1 MTNSVTLSS
10 AVQQTLLYLDEQQ
23 ALSLQ
28 TEQRLATG
36 KKVNSAIDDAVS
48 YFQAQALSNHSNQ
61 MDGYKSGIEQG
72 IDSLT
77 VAVDTTENIVS
88 GLQQTIGLLTS
99 LKTAAD
105 LTTRKSLGGQITTLF
120 NQINYMIND
129 SSYQGLNMLNGVGE
143 LQVQMSDNANAI
155 MTVNSTN
162 TQMSALVVPG
172 TAVGK
177 LLTTILHGSLTH
189 TLPIT
194 TTAPVTPDQYA
205 TLTDIDNAIN
215 ILNASISS
223 VQATASQLGSNVTFL
238 ENRLDFT
245 TKYIVDLTAG
255 VDDLVLANS
264 DEEAANMLALQTQE
278 SLTMKA
284 LSFANQ
290 SEQSIL
296 SLF

>member
-177 LLTTILHGSLTH
+177 LLTTILLGSLSH
-189 TLPIT
+189 TLT
-194 TTAPVTPDQYA
+194 TGAGAKPDQYA